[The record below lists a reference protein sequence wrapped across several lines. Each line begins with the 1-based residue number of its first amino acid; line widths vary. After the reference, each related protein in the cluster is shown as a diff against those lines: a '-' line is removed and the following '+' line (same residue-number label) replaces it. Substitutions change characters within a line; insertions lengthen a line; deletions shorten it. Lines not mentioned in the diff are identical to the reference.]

1 MISMRN
7 SKQKVLVLIVIILIG
22 ILGPSPAGAEGDIS
36 EARGVQLDNGLKVII
51 KESHAVPVV
60 ALQIW
65 VKAGSIYETDQEA
78 GVTHFIE
85 HMIFKGTE
93 KYGPGE
99 IARIIESV
107 GGEINAYTSYD
118 YTVYHAVIGSKFFE
132 VGLGAL
138 SDAVLEPSL
147 DTVEIEREKKVIL
160 EEISMR
166 RDQPGLRLYEEI
178 MAKAYETAPY
188 RRPVIGFPE
197 TVGAVTRDSML
208 AYMKRRYV
216 PSNLTVVVVG
226 DVKTEECL
234 PLIKER
240 FARMPGG
247 QTDAALL
254 EESPKKEVRT
264 VFLKDDIN
272 ETHLTLCFPIPGFS
286 DPDSV
291 TLDLLS
297 AVLGDGES
305 SRLYRELRG
314 KRTLVNEVGA
324 YSFTPLGPGLLEIAC
339 TLEPDHIF
347 DVLNAVLRESYRLRF
362 EKVDREEL
370 DRAKLNIES
379 EFIYAQE
386 KVEGQ
391 ARKLGY
397 FENMAGDFREQE
409 TYLKKLAAVTP
420 EDIQRAANKY
430 LDPER
435 VVFGLLSANG
445 TSVSITPQ
453 DVKNLSLEAEKRLG
467 ESYAG
472 AKMEFSEVKKY
483 TLRNGATLL
492 VKRVPSVPTV
502 AVQAVFLGGVRSETP
517 ETNGSY
523 NMVAQLWTKGTRTKN
538 AEELAAEI
546 EGMAANIS
554 GFSGK
559 NTFGLSATFL
569 SRFFTR
575 GFHMFSDI
583 MINPSFARGEV
594 EKLRPVLL
602 AQLKA
607 QEDSLPALTFLN
619 FSKLLYEGY
628 PYALNPLG
636 TPDNIKRFRA
646 QDIQKIHARQVTP
659 ANLVLSVVGDV
670 EESVVRDV
678 VEKEF
683 AEWKG
688 RLFKEMR
695 LKGPAAIKKP
705 KTTAIQ
711 KAKHQ
716 VHIALGFPGVTLYH
730 PDRAALDVLNMVLS
744 GQGGRLFTELRDKE
758 SLAYSVTAFSTQG
771 MEAGSFGAYIA
782 SAPEKEEHALR
793 SLWRELN
800 RILNDDIADAELD
813 RAKRYIIG
821 NTVIDL
827 QTNSAQAMDMA
838 LYERYGLG
846 YDFMRKY
853 LEGIDKVSIE
863 DVHKAARKY
872 IQPGKYVLVKVGPV
886 EGLRRKNN

>member
-1 MISMRN
+1 MRN
-7 SKQKVLVLIVIILIG
+7 SRQKLLVLVVIILIA
-22 ILGPSPAGAEGDIS
+22 ILGPSPAGAEGDPS
-36 EARGVQLDNGLKVII
+36 EARGVQLDNGLKVIV
-51 KESHAVPVV
+51 KENHAVPVA

-65 VKAGSIYETDQEA
+65 VKAGSVYETDQEA

-118 YTVYHAVIGSKFFE
+118 YTVYHVVLGSKFFN
-132 VGLGAL
+132 VGVDAL
-138 SDAVLEPSL
+138 SDAILEPRL
-147 DTVEIEREKKVIL
+147 DAAEIEREKKVIL

-166 RDQPGLRLYEEI
+166 RDQPGLRLFEEV
-178 MAKAYETAPY
+178 MAKAYESAPY

-208 AYMKRRYV
+208 AYMKRRYI

-226 DVKTEECL
+226 DVNAEECL
-234 PLIKER
+234 RLIKEK
-240 FARMPGG
+240 FGRMPGG
-247 QTDAALL
+247 AADTPIL
-254 EESPKKEVRT
+254 EEFPKSEVRT
-264 VFLKDDIN
+264 VFLKDEIN
-272 ETHLTLCFPIPGFS
+272 ETHMALCFPIPGFS

-291 TLDLLS
+291 TLDLLA
-297 AVLGDGES
+297 AVLGGGES
-305 SRLYRELRG
+305 SRLYKELRG

-339 TLEPDHIF
+339 TLEAEQ
-347 DVLNAVLRESYRLRF
+347 VSEALNAVLRESYRLRF

-379 EFIYAQE
+379 EFVYAQE

-397 FENMAGDFREQE
+397 FENMAGNFHEQE
-409 TYLKKLAAVTP
+409 RYLKKLAAVTP
-420 EDIQRAANKY
+420 EDIERVAQKY
-430 LDPER
+430 LDPKR
-435 VVFGLLSANG
+435 LIFGLLAANG
-445 TSVSITPQ
+445 SSVSITSQ
-453 DVKNLSLEAEKRLG
+453 DVGAFSFEAEKKLG
-467 ESYAG
+467 ESYSVV
-472 AKMEFSEVKKY
+472 KKESSEVKKY

-492 VKRVPSVPTV
+492 VKRVPTVPTV

-517 ETNGSY
+517 ATNGFY
-523 NMVAQLWTKGTRTKN
+523 NVMAQLWTKGTKTRN
-538 AEELAAEI
+538 AEELAAEV
-546 EGMAANIS
+546 EDMAGSIT

-559 NTFGLSATFL
+559 NTFGLSGVFL

-575 GFHMFSDI
+575 GLHIFSDV
-583 MINPSFARGEV
+583 MINPSFATEEI

-607 QEDSLPALTFLN
+607 QEDSLPALTFLK
-619 FSKLLYEGY
+619 FSRLLYEGY
-628 PYALNPLG
+628 PYALNSLG
-636 TPDNIKRFRA
+636 TPENIKQFSVK
-646 QDIQKIHARQVTP
+646 DIKNIYKSHVVP
-659 ANLVLSVVGDV
+659 SNLVLSIVGDV
-670 EESVVRDV
+670 EESVIRDG

-683 AEWKG
+683 ESWKATK
-688 RLFKEMR
+688 FKEIK

-705 KTTAIQ
+705 KTAAIRKPKQ
-711 KAKHQ
+711 Q

-730 PDRAALDVLNMVLS
+730 PDKAPLDVLNMVLS

-758 SLAYSVTAFSTQG
+758 SLAYSVTAFSTEG
-771 MEAGSFGAYIA
+771 LEAGSFGAYIA
-782 SAPEKEEHALR
+782 SAPEKEEGAVR

-800 RILNDDIADAELD
+800 RILNDEIAAAELD

-821 NTVIDL
+821 NTEIDL

-838 LYERYGLG
+838 VYERYKLG
-846 YDFMRKY
+846 YDFTRKY
-853 LEGIDKVSIE
+853 LEQIDKVSIE

-886 EGLRRKNN
+886 AERASEK